1 MKEVIQR
8 NWPHLLAILIFLV
21 IGFSYMY
28 PVLEGKI
35 LNQTD
40 IAKAK
45 GMQGEINEYYENTG
59 EYTLWTNSM
68 FGGMPAYQIN
78 MSHVPSHNIFQQ
90 INRFISKI
98 FPRYS
103 IDVWFLYCIGF
114 YILLIVMGVSPW
126 LAIIGSIAFALSSY
140 NLIYLEAGHV
150 TKTLAIAM
158 MAPSLA
164 GIILLFR
171 KKYLAGFLVFS
182 LFFGMQIA
190 YNHLQITYYLL
201 LMILAYG
208 IYQLILTFANK
219 QWKQLLIATSL
230 TILAALLAIGPN
242 LTTILTTYEYSHK
255 TIRGGS
261 ELAEYEETESTTSKT
276 GLDESYAFAW
286 SYGVAETFT
295 ILVPNFHGGASIG
308 KLPENSRLYDAL
320 RKNNVPDA
328 QARQFTEQSYT
339 YWGNK
344 TITSGPFYF
353 GAIICFLFLFGFF
366 IIKHKIKWWILGISV
381 IAIFWSWGENFT
393 TWNHLFFNYFPMFN
407 KFRVPETFL
416 IIPSLTFPLMAV
428 LTIRELL
435 QKETYTKDLVKAL
448 YKSLLIIG
456 GLLLFIF
463 LFAGS
468 LFDFVSLADSQLGSM
483 PPWFMEALRE
493 DRMQLLRNDILR
505 SLVFILLGGGATW
518 LLMKNKLKA
527 NYFLAI
533 LGVLILFDLWG
544 VDRRYL
550 NEDDFVSKRKAA
562 EIQPTRADLQI
573 LQDPDPHFRVFN
585 LTQSPF
591 QESQTSYFH
600 HSLGGYHGAK
610 IARYQDII
618 EHYLAR
624 QNMDVINM
632 LNTKYLIVP
641 GQDQQPVA
649 RRNPNALGNA
659 WFVDK
664 VRTVENPKEEI
675 DALQNFNPAEE
686 AVVDISN
693 AKFGSYLSNITL
705 PDSVAPGSEIRLT
718 NYLPDELT
726 YKVSSPSGGFA
737 VFSEIY
743 YNGKNGWQAFL
754 DEEPV
759 DHIRVNYILRGMEIP
774 AGTHELRFAFEPAVF
789 TTGQRASLVS
799 SILIG
804 LLLLAGLFLQLTPN
818 SAFTQKLTGTSE
830 SEPPVAK

>member
-1 MKEVIQR
+1 MKEVIKR
-8 NWPHLLAILIFLV
+8 SWPHLLAIVIFLV

-40 IAKAK
+40 VTKAK
-45 GMQGEINEYYENTG
+45 GMQGEISEYYEETG
-59 EYTLWTNSM
+59 NYTLWTNSM

-78 MSHVPSHNIFQQ
+78 MSHVPSHNIYQQ

-98 FPRYS
+98 FPRHS
-103 IDVWFLYCIGF
+103 IDVWFLYCVGF
-114 YILLIVMGVSPW
+114 YILLIALGVSPW
-126 LAIIGSIAFALSSY
+126 LAIVGSIAFALSSY
-140 NLIYLEAGHV
+140 NLIYLEAGHI
-150 TKTLAIAM
+150 TKTQAIAM

-171 KKYLAGFLVFS
+171 HKYFAGFLVFS
-182 LFFGMQIA
+182 LFLGMQIA

-208 IYQLILTFANK
+208 IYQLILTIGNK
-219 QWKQLLIATSL
+219 QWKQFIIATSL
-230 TILAALLAIGPN
+230 AMIALLFAVGPN
-242 LTTILTTYEYSHK
+242 LTNILTTYEYSHHSM
-255 TIRGGS
+255 RGGS
-261 ELAEYEETESTTSKT
+261 DLAEYEETQTQTSKT

-295 ILVPNFHGGASIG
+295 ILVPDFHGGASIG
-308 KLPENSRLYDAL
+308 KLPENSKLYDAL
-320 RKNNVPDA
+320 RQNNVSDA

-344 TITSGPFYF
+344 SFTSGPFYF
-353 GAIICFLFLFGFF
+353 GAVVCFLFLFGFF
-366 IIKHKIKWWILGISV
+366 IIKHRIKWWILGISV
-381 IAIFWSWGENFT
+381 VAIFWSWGENFT

-416 IIPSLTFPLMAV
+416 VIPSLTFPLMAV

-435 QKETYTKDLVKAL
+435 KKETYTKDLIKAL
-448 YKSLLIIG
+448 YRSLLILG
-456 GLLLFIF
+456 GLLLFIY

-483 PPWFMEALRE
+483 PPWFLDALRE

-527 NYFLAI
+527 NYFVVVI
-533 LGVLILFDLWG
+533 GVLILFDLWG

-550 NEDDFVSKRKAA
+550 NEDDFVAKRKAA
-562 EIQPTRADLQI
+562 EILPTQADLQI
-573 LQDPDPHFRVFN
+573 LQDPDPDFRVFN

-591 QESQTSYFH
+591 QESRTSYYH

-610 IARYQDII
+610 LARYQDII
-618 EHYLAR
+618 EHHLSR

-649 RRNPNALGNA
+649 RRNPDALGNA
-659 WFVDK
+659 WFVNRI
-664 VRTVENPKEEI
+664 RTVENPKEEI
-675 DALQNFNPAEE
+675 DALQNFDPSKE
-686 AVVDISN
+686 AIVDESID
-693 AKFGSYLSNITL
+693 KFGNYLSGITL
-705 PDSVAPGSEIRLT
+705 PDSVAPGSEIQLT
-718 NYLPDELT
+718 NYKPDELT
-726 YKVSSPSGGFA
+726 YKVASSSGGFV

-754 DEEPV
+754 DGEPV
-759 DHIRVNYILRGMEIP
+759 GHIRVNYILRGMAVP
-774 AGTHELRFAFEPAVF
+774 AGTHELRFSFEPEIF
-789 TTGQRASLVS
+789 YTGQRASLVS

-804 LLLLAGLFLQLTPN
+804 LLLLAGLVLQLTRN
-818 SAFTQKLTGTSE
+818 TAFTRKLTGR
-830 SEPPVAK
+830 SEPPVTE